1 MRSRTR
7 LQCRLNAVYC
17 FSIAAPHFL
26 QARCRFPSS
35 RTWCPDRVGSEQC
48 GQITITFETS
58 IGFSRSR
65 IPPWIPLLVLALLWR
80 FTMLTP
86 SMITFLFLGCTS
98 ITRPFLPLS
107 FPAIT
112 TTRSFFLTLISTFIA
127 VPSSLCRL
135 GCELTRSSDDLGRE
149 ADDLHESAVAQFSSD
164 RTKHSSTYRL
174 IVRFYDH
181 RGILIEA
188 DIGSVLASGFFPR
201 SNDDRSDHL
210 AFLDSSVRR
219 RFLDRGGYHIAES
232 GSRAGM
238 SSYRQNHR
246 YAFRPGVVSNFED

>member
-35 RTWCPDRVGSEQC
+35 RIWWPDRVGSEQC

-86 SMITFLFLGCTS
+86 SMITFRFLGCTS

-127 VPSSLCRL
+127 VPSFFVGSDGAAR
-135 GCELTRSSDDLGRE
+135 GSDDLGRE
-149 ADDLHESAVAQFSSD
+149 ADDLHEPAVSQFSSD
-164 RTKHSSTYRL
+164 RAKHSSAHRL
-174 IVRFYDH
+174 VVRLDDH
-181 RGILIEA
+181 RGVLIE
-188 DIGSVLASGFFPR
+188 
-201 SNDDRSDHL
+201 SD
-210 AFLDSSVRR
+210 V
-219 RFLDRGGYHIAES
+219 
-232 GSRAGM
+232 
-238 SSYRQNHR
+238 
-246 YAFRPGVVSNFED
+246 